1 MNGDLDDAGGGSGGL
16 LRPTPLSN
24 PPVDKLG
31 GGVLKVFLYYTPR
44 MTTAKNWYPS
54 AQSLFGPRLQCRLKE
69 GSGRL
74 GDLSNAKVTVK

>member
-1 MNGDLDDAGGGSGGL
+1 MDGDLDDAGGGSGGL

-44 MTTAKNWYPS
+44 MTDHCQKLVSKCTILVWSITPVLAKGGVR
-54 AQSLFGPRLQCRLKE
+54 AAGRSLKR
-69 GSGRL
+69 
-74 GDLSNAKVTVK
+74 